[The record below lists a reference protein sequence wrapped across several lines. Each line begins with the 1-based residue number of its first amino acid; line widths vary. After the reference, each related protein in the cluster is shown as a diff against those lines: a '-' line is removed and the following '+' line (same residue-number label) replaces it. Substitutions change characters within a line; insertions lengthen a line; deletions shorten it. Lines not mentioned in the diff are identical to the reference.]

1 MDANRATADDDLTL
15 EELSE
20 WIWRWRNHYRMLDQ
34 LRTGTN
40 TEATLLDAWKSKI
53 DECFREKIRARL

>member
-1 MDANRATADDDLTL
+1 MTDDVTL

-20 WIWRWRNHYRMLDQ
+20 WIWRWRNHYRMLEQ
-34 LRTGTN
+34 LEETN
-40 TEATLLDAWKSKI
+40 TDCELIRQWRDKV